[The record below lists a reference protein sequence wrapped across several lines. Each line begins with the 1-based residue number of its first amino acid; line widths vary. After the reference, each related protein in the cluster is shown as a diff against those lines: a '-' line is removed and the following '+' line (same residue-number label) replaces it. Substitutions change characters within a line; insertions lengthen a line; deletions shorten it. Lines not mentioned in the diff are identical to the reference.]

1 MNNFVKPS
9 STKLAELLAKAREQ
23 KAKAVASA
31 VAGSNT
37 VGRTLTTDQLA
48 ALAKLSSLTGIAQP
62 VLETVAVTLPN
73 PTVVDQILDAPSN
86 AITDKY
92 GNIITYNERQNE
104 FVELAA
110 QGKDCILLGAA
121 GTGKTTAQKGV
132 IQRLLVSGNIPILPA
147 GMVHKVL
154 RGGVPGI
161 VITSFTRRAVSN
173 IKRNI
178 SSDLAGNCVTI
189 HKLLEYQPEYF
200 EVYDEKSGTYRKTM
214 QFLPARNQYN
224 PLPPEIK
231 VIIIEES
238 SMVSVELFELLKL
251 ACPHDVQFI
260 FLGDIQ
266 QLPPTFG
273 TAILGYKM
281 LELPTIEL
289 TEVYRQALDS
299 PIIRLA
305 HRILS
310 GVPIPA
316 TEYEEWKVPSKL
328 TIHPWKKKL
337 KEDVACM
344 TAAAFLTQA
353 LNAGLYDPS
362 EDMILCPFN
371 KAFGTVELN
380 KHIANTLAKKN
391 TELLTHEIIAGFNK
405 YYFSSGDRIMYEKE
419 DGVILSIEPNA
430 VYMGKTPQKAS
441 TTLDYWGHD
450 PVIQQ
455 GGNSDFAD
463 TMDVELILSQMSGDS
478 GEEDEKV
485 NQASHV
491 ITVLLADS
499 GREMI
504 LNTSAQINALLLSY
518 ALTVH
523 KSQGSEW
530 RKVFILLHQSHATMV
545 QRELMYTAVT
555 RAREELYII
564 CEPETFTKGIT
575 SQRIKGD
582 TLAEKAEFFR
592 GKLEGDTL

>member
-1 MNNFVKPS
+1 
-9 STKLAELLAKAREQ
+9 
-23 KAKAVASA
+23 
-31 VAGSNT
+31 
-37 VGRTLTTDQLA
+37 
-48 ALAKLSSLTGIAQP
+48 
-62 VLETVAVTLPN
+62 
-73 PTVVDQILDAPSN
+73 
-86 AITDKY
+86 
-92 GNIITYNERQNE
+92 
-104 FVELAA
+104 
-110 QGKDCILLGAA
+110 
-121 GTGKTTAQKGV
+121 
-132 IQRLLVSGNIPILPA
+132 
-147 GMVHKVL
+147 MVHKVL

-173 IKRNI
+173 IKRNV
-178 SSDLAGNCVTI
+178 SSDLASNCLTI

-200 EVYDEKSGTYRKTM
+200 EVLDEKSGEYRKTM

-238 SMVSVELFELLKL
+238 SMVSVELFELLRL

-310 GVPIPA
+310 GIPIPQE
-316 TEYEEWKVPSKL
+316 EYPAWKEQGKL

-344 TAAAFLTQA
+344 TAAAFLKQA
-353 LNAGLYDPS
+353 MTAGLYDPD

-371 KAFGTVELN
+371 KSFGTVELN
-380 KHIANTLAKKN
+380 KHIADHLSKGKPDNLV
-391 TELLTHEIIAGFNK
+391 HEIIAGFNK
-405 YYFSSGDRIMYEKE
+405 YYFSKGDRIMYEKE
-419 DGVILSIEPNA
+419 DGIIVSIEPNA

-450 PVIQQ
+450 PVVRES
-455 GGNSDFAD
+455 GNSDFAD
-463 TMDVELILSQMSGDS
+463 TMDVELILSQMSGES
-478 GEEDEKV
+478 GDDEEKV

-491 ITVLLADS
+491 ITVQLADS
-499 GREMI
+499 GREMT
-504 LNTSAQINALLLSY
+504 LNTAAQINALILSY

-530 RKVFILLHQSHATMV
+530 RKVFILLHQSHATMI
-545 QRELMYTAVT
+545 QRELLYTGVT

-564 CEPETFTKGIT
+564 CEPETFSKGIT
-575 SQRIKGD
+575 SQRIKGN
-582 TLAEKAEFFR
+582 TLLEKAEFFR